1 MGLESRKPRQNDA
14 VVALQTLN
22 GVFKNMPGGES
33 WLKVENGATDK
44 VAMKNSMVMPIRS
57 TSHCGNSYPSG
68 SLFARQLTGEENKS
82 NSSKINLC
90 DRRRRKFLVDHEN
103 SRRNK
108 LKHEATSE
116 IIKELLNSSQ
126 FEVSEK
132 EHLSRVLLQVNLIA
146 ENRSNR
152 DQLIASECELNVER
166 QNIWKKVEI
175 SREVSWVVQNRIL
188 AQLESFNDLEKSR
201 KAASDNRSVLASNA
215 TLLRIRQLNNWV
227 KSCNSLGLLPPNEE
241 ITQDFLSSATC
252 DTTEIISNLNEM
264 KISAEEDNVLSNA
277 YSMFLSDARLMYSS
291 PLLIPKPLPKVEDL
305 HLFEDLPYT
314 ISEHLSQVDVKWLL
328 SEVLETQ
335 DMMPVADPSTYS
347 TDEFQSKD
355 RSLEG
360 IWSRKVSF
368 AKNSDL
374 LLPSTPPLTCFLEA
388 TLPATNGFEKVK
400 DLWGSDHR
408 FGMAEHF
415 AVHDLDRYIIDI
427 GNAQVEGDYDRP
439 PCSSMPPASDTPI
452 VTSSI
457 QQQKR
462 RGSVVVVEVEE
473 VCSDPMNMVLAPSWL
488 LTTPSKHLLGAV
500 IVAVRCAAAVISTST
515 IADNSGHDNNLEMMK
530 VEVCDE
536 SSAVATLTDADFIT
550 SDVELEGP
558 GSTATALTK
567 AQHSSCILS
576 GLKSVPVFSVRLALC
591 GASDLA
597 KKAVSNAVSA
607 LSQGSVRIIRVDRL
621 LSQAVDIAR
630 ESASDSTKS
639 YLTVSSE
646 GSCEGDDKRS
656 LGLRA
661 LNILLKGQCIPDD
674 IYVSLVIHAINDL
687 DAERRER
694 ASYSGSNGTAA
705 EGDAVTGFILED
717 FPNTKKQA
725 SLLVIALS
733 GVDYDTHKA
742 QPADHAS
749 RFAPIAPYE
758 MLVHDSAL
766 CGLDKVLYLDATLEA
781 SLSERMSARMNT
793 VTNAVVFLSSE
804 GDKCPA
810 NYSHMTSHLS
820 SGDAGGYTLS
830 LPQLKNL
837 EEINGS
843 LGSRHTSSLDITLTT
858 STGEELREFLTK
870 IGVLSQLHSSAYTC
884 RDEYIDAAV
893 KMLYQPVGGA
903 VDNDQNRSN
912 NVTNCDYKLHGTMN
926 TCGREGEG
934 QRVGV
939 VVVEGNKTASDIQ
952 TAPIEC
958 VSMNGRDS
966 VSDLQPVPTPVYTAL
981 PFQLATALSG
991 MWNSAENTSIE
1002 VGRVFFK
1009 TLRDYRYQMV
1019 QRRRVMHDALRLLL
1033 VRLDNRQDLFEDFIV
1048 GFNQIDDD
1056 FRFDPDCVAELHLR
1070 TSEMRESILLGCD
1083 MRRRD
1088 AESFVLTAS
1097 LDGIPQLLLHMSE
1110 CEGVAMV
1117 QAEYNR
1123 FIVSI
1128 HLLLDYSK
1136 SMASY
1141 DCTKRILNVLEET
1154 LQASV
1159 LDDSSTSSI
1168 AAKDGRKSNTI
1179 SSTCTGTS
1187 TGACG
1192 GGGGGTVG
1200 TMKKLQPVRKGSH
1213 NQTSLESEVYRVPVP
1228 VISLPF
1234 GAMSEHPRSVSMA
1247 DTVDDDA
1254 RTVTTKSH
1262 RGKLDVRLL
1271 FFFCHKI

>member
-1 MGLESRKPRQNDA
+1 MGLESRKPRQNDV
-14 VVALQTLN
+14 VVASTALN
-22 GVFKNMPGGES
+22 GVLRNMPGGDS
-33 WLKVENGATDK
+33 WLKVENVATDN
-44 VAMKNSMVMPIRS
+44 VAMKNSVVMPIKS
-57 TSHCGNSYPSG
+57 TSNCGNPQKSEA
-68 SLFARQLTGEENKS
+68 LFARQLAGEANKS
-82 NSSKINLC
+82 NFSKINLC

-108 LKHEATSE
+108 LKQEATSE
-116 IIKELLNSSQ
+116 IIKELLNLSQ

-132 EHLSRVLLQVNLIA
+132 EHLSRVLLQVDLIA

-166 QNIWKKVEI
+166 QSIWKEVEI
-175 SREVSWVVQNRIL
+175 AREVGWVVKHRIL
-188 AQLESFNDLEKSR
+188 AQLESFNDHEKSR

-215 TLLRIRQLNNWV
+215 TLLRIKQLNNWV
-227 KSCNSLGLLPPNEE
+227 KSCNSLGLFPSSEE
-241 ITQDFLSSATC
+241 MTQDFLASATC
-252 DTTEIISNLNEM
+252 DTTEIISNLNKMEVT
-264 KISAEEDNVLSNA
+264 AEEDLMLSNA
-277 YSMFLSDARLMYSS
+277 YSMFLSDAKVMYLS
-291 PLLIPKPLPKVEDL
+291 PLQIPKPVPKVEDL

-335 DMMPVADPSTYS
+335 DMMPAADPSTYS
-347 TDEFQSKD
+347 TDEFQFKD

-374 LLPSTPPLTCFLEA
+374 LLPSTPPLNGLLE
-388 TLPATNGFEKVK
+388 TTVPATNGFERVK

-408 FGMAEHF
+408 CAMAEHL
-415 AVHDLDRYIIDI
+415 AVHDLDRYILDI

-439 PCSSMPPASDTPI
+439 PCISTPPAADTPT
-452 VTSSI
+452 VPSST

-462 RGSVVVVEVEE
+462 RGSVVVGEVEE

-500 IVAVRCAAAVISTST
+500 IVAVRCAAAVTATPT
-515 IADNSGHDNNLEMMK
+515 IADDSVHDSNLEVMN
-530 VEVCDE
+530 VEVCDDA
-536 SSAVATLTDADFIT
+536 SAVAPLTDADFII
-550 SDVELEGP
+550 SDVELGGP
-558 GSTATALTK
+558 GSMATAMTQAK
-567 AQHSSCILS
+567 HSSCLLNS
-576 GLKSVPVFSVRLALC
+576 NKSVPVFSVRLALC

-597 KKAVSNAVSA
+597 KKAVSNAVSV
-607 LSQGSVRIIRVDRL
+607 LSEGGVRIIRVDRL
-621 LSQAVDIAR
+621 LSQAVDSAV
-630 ESASDSTKS
+630 SASDSTKS

-646 GSCEGDDKRS
+646 GSCEGDDKQS

-661 LNILLKGQCIPDD
+661 LSILLKGQCIPDD
-674 IYVSLVIHAINDL
+674 IYVSLVIHAIQDL

-694 ASYSGSNGTAA
+694 ALYSASDGTAA
-705 EGDAVTGFILED
+705 QGDAVTGFILED
-717 FPNTKKQA
+717 FPNTKQQA

-733 GVDYDTHKA
+733 GVDYNTHKP

-766 CGLDKVLYLDATLEA
+766 CGLDRVLYLDATLEA
-781 SLSERMSARMNT
+781 SLSERLSARMNT
-793 VTNAVVFLSSE
+793 ATNAVVFLSPE
-804 GDKCPA
+804 GDDSHA
-810 NYSHMTSHLS
+810 DHSHMTSHMS
-820 SGDAGGYTLS
+820 HGDVGGYTSTL
-830 LPQLKNL
+830 LQLKNL
-837 EEINGS
+837 EEMNDS
-843 LGSRHTSSLDITLTT
+843 LSSRHTSSLDITLTS

-870 IGVLSQLHSSAYTC
+870 IGVLSQLHFSAYVSH
-884 RDEYIDAAV
+884 DDYIDAAV
-893 KMLYQPVGGA
+893 KMLYQPAGRA
-903 VDNDQNRSN
+903 LDSN
-912 NVTNCDYKLHGTMN
+912 QHIYNTVTKCGDELYGTMN
-926 TCGREGEG
+926 TCSREG
-934 QRVGV
+934 VGEAV
-939 VVVEGNKTASDIQ
+939 EEGNETANEMQ
-952 TAPIEC
+952 AAPIEYIIT
-958 VSMNGRDS
+958 NGGDS
-966 VSDLQPVPTPVYTAL
+966 ASAPQPVPTPMYTTL
-981 PFQLATALSG
+981 PIQLATALTG
-991 MWNSAENTSIE
+991 MWNTAENTSIE

-1019 QRRRVMHDALRLLL
+1019 QRRRVMHDALRLLQM
-1033 VRLDNRQDLFEDFIV
+1033 RLDNRQDLFEDFIV

-1070 TSEMRESILLGCD
+1070 TLELRESILLGCD
-1083 MRRRD
+1083 MRKRD
-1088 AESFVLTAS
+1088 ADSFVLTAS

-1141 DCTKRILNVLEET
+1141 DCTKRVLNVLEET

-1168 AAKDGRKSNTI
+1168 AAKDGRKSNTT
-1179 SSTCTGTS
+1179 SSTGTGTS
-1187 TGACG
+1187 ISG
-1192 GGGGGTVG
+1192 GGCGSTVG
-1200 TMKKLQPVRKGSH
+1200 TVKKLQPVRKGSH
-1213 NQTSLESEVYRVPVP
+1213 NQTSVEPEVYRVPVP

-1234 GAMSEHPRSVSMA
+1234 GAMSEHPRSIAMA

-1262 RGKLDVRLL
+1262 RGKLDVR
-1271 FFFCHKI
+1271 

>member
-1 MGLESRKPRQNDA
+1 
-14 VVALQTLN
+14 
-22 GVFKNMPGGES
+22 MPGGDS
-33 WLKVENGATDK
+33 WLKVENVATDK
-44 VAMKNSMVMPIRS
+44 IAMKNSVVMPIRS
-57 TSHCGNSYPSG
+57 TSNCGNPQQNEA
-68 SLFARQLTGEENKS
+68 LFARQLAGEENKS
-82 NSSKINLC
+82 NFSKINLC

-108 LKHEATSE
+108 LKEEATSE
-116 IIKELLNSSQ
+116 IIKELLNLSQ

-132 EHLSRVLLQVNLIA
+132 EHLSRVLLQVDLIA

-166 QNIWKKVEI
+166 QNIWKDVEI
-175 SREVSWVVQNRIL
+175 SREIGWVVKHRIL
-188 AQLESFNDLEKSR
+188 AQLESSNDHEKSR

-227 KSCNSLGLLPPNEE
+227 KSCNSLGLFPPSEE
-241 ITQDFLSSATC
+241 ITQDFLASATC

-264 KISAEEDNVLSNA
+264 KIPAEEDHVLSNA
-277 YSMFLSDARLMYSS
+277 YSMFLTDARVMCLSS
-291 PLLIPKPLPKVEDL
+291 LLIPKSLPKVEDL

-335 DMMPVADPSTYS
+335 DMMPAADPTTYS
-347 TDEFQSKD
+347 TDEFQFKD

-374 LLPSTPPLTCFLEA
+374 LLPGTPPLNGLLE
-388 TLPATNGFEKVK
+388 TNVPVTNGFEGVK

-408 FGMAEHF
+408 YAVAEF
-415 AVHDLDRYIIDI
+415 LAVHDLDRYILDI

-439 PCSSMPPASDTPI
+439 PYISIPPASDTPI
-452 VTSSI
+452 VTSST

-462 RGSVVVVEVEE
+462 RGSVVVGEVEE

-500 IVAVRCAAAVISTST
+500 IVAVRCAAAVTASSTT
-515 IADNSGHDNNLEMMK
+515 TANGEHDRNVEVTN
-530 VEVCDE
+530 VEVCDDA
-536 SSAVATLTDADFIT
+536 SAVATLTDADFIT
-550 SDVELEGP
+550 SDMELAGP
-558 GSTATALTK
+558 GSMATAMTQV
-567 AQHSSCILS
+567 QHSRCILNS
-576 GLKSVPVFSVRLALC
+576 SKLVPVFSVRLALC

-621 LSQAVDIAR
+621 LSQAVDSAR
-630 ESASDSTKS
+630 ASASDSTKS

-646 GSCEGDDKRS
+646 GSCEGDDKQS

-674 IYVSLVIHAINDL
+674 IYVSLVIHAIYDL
-687 DAERRER
+687 DVERRER
-694 ASYSGSNGTAA
+694 AFYSASDGTSAH
-705 EGDAVTGFILED
+705 GDAVTGFILED
-717 FPNTKKQA
+717 FPNTKQQA

-749 RFAPIAPYE
+749 RFAPMAPYE

-766 CGLDKVLYLDATLEA
+766 CGLDRVLYLDATLEA
-781 SLSERMSARMNT
+781 SLSERLSARMNT
-793 VTNAVVFLSSE
+793 ATNAVVFLSPR
-804 GDKCPA
+804 GDD
-810 NYSHMTSHLS
+810 SHADHSRMTSHTIS
-820 SGDAGGYTLS
+820 DMSHGDAGGHTSTSTL
-830 LPQLKNL
+830 LQCRNL
-837 EEINGS
+837 EEINDS
-843 LGSRHTSSLDITLTT
+843 LSSRHTSSLDITLTS

-870 IGVLSQLHSSAYTC
+870 IGVLSQLHSSAYTS

-893 KMLYQPVGGA
+893 KMLYQPVERA
-903 VDNDQNRSN
+903 LDSDQHKSN
-912 NVTNCDYKLHGTMN
+912 TVTSCGDELYGTMD
-926 TCGREGEG
+926 TCSGEGEG
-934 QRVGV
+934 EGV
-939 VVVEGNKTASDIQ
+939 EEGNETVNEIH

-958 VSMNGRDS
+958 ASTNGSDS
-966 VSDLQPVPTPVYTAL
+966 ALSAQPVPTPMYTTL
-981 PFQLATALSG
+981 PFQLAKALSG
-991 MWNSAENTSIE
+991 MWNTAENTSID

-1019 QRRRVMHDALRLLL
+1019 QRRRVMHDALRLLQ
-1033 VRLDNRQDLFEDFIV
+1033 VRLDNRQDLFEDFIQ

-1070 TSEMRESILLGCD
+1070 SLELRESILLGCD
-1083 MRRRD
+1083 MRKRD
-1088 AESFVLTAS
+1088 ADSFVLTAS

-1123 FIVSI
+1123 FIVSL
-1128 HLLLDYSK
+1128 HLLLDFSK

-1141 DCTKRILNVLEET
+1141 DCTKKILNVLEET

-1168 AAKDGRKSNTI
+1168 AAKDGRKSNTT
-1179 SSTCTGTS
+1179 SSTG
-1187 TGACG
+1187 TGASIS

-1200 TMKKLQPVRKGSH
+1200 TVKKMQPVRKGSH
-1213 NQTSLESEVYRVPVP
+1213 NQTSLEPEVYRVPVP

-1234 GAMSEHPRSVSMA
+1234 GAMSEHPKSVAMA

-1262 RGKLDVRLL
+1262 RGKLDVRL
-1271 FFFCHKI
+1271 FFLCVIKCSLI